1 MQGSGRQEPELTQGG
16 GAWQLV
22 LPVQRGGLRSARLGT
37 RTASRVARRPFGR
50 TKDGSP
56 GCSLS
61 RDSNIGTQENSKTP
75 LLLRILGWWILWPH
89 RRTGKD
95 SIPPIPSSIWP
106 AARPHSPSE
115 CNHPPPP
122 GGGRVVTSGSGEPSH
137 FEVHT
142 GSISKIRRN
151 SDGRQ

>member
-1 MQGSGRQEPELTQGG
+1 MGGRCRVGAGIGRQEPELTQGG

-37 RTASRVARRPFGR
+37 RTARRFARRPFGR

-56 GCSLS
+56 GCILS

-89 RRTGKD
+89 RRTGTMVRAPGSLRTGTKSD
-95 SIPPIPSSIWP
+95 
-106 AARPHSPSE
+106 ARQPTTRESGRTSRRRARGKKKTTV
-115 CNHPPPP
+115 CVP
-122 GGGRVVTSGSGEPSH
+122 G
-137 FEVHT
+137 
-142 GSISKIRRN
+142 
-151 SDGRQ
+151 